1 MAQRPARSLKY
12 EYELFVEQEIENY
25 KESVPRSVLLSIGDE
40 AVSGMARDSQ
50 LALTELLLCEE
61 VDRIIFRRLRLPSYS
76 TWRRRQLKVLE
87 ELRRPER
94 WGLRPD
100 DVVVR
105 EIQPRADAHV
115 LVAEAEDESALWL
128 AANGCEVTT
137 VAREPEVADRVS
149 QAASDAGIGERVH
162 AFTTGLAEWEPSAPL
177 SAVIVSP
184 TAMKG
189 LTAAQRARVI
199 EVLQSAT
206 VDGGVHLVQAIAN
219 GQRTLSLDELRSRY
233 AGWTVLVDEQTGRP
247 NTFLARKGVQP
258 M

>member
-1 MAQRPARSLKY
+1 MANRPARSLKH

-40 AVSGMARDSQ
+40 AVSGLSREFQ

-76 TWRRRQLKVLE
+76 TWRRRRLKVLA

-100 DVVVR
+100 DLVVR
-105 EIQPRADAHV
+105 EIQPRTDAHV
-115 LVAEAEDESALWL
+115 LVAGSSDDSALYL

-137 VAREPEVADRVS
+137 LDGEPEMVDRVC
-149 QAASDAGIGERVH
+149 QAASDAGLGERVH
-162 AFTTGLAEWEPSAPL
+162 AFAAALADWSPSVPL

-184 TAMKG
+184 VALKG
-189 LTAAQRARVI
+189 LSVGERARVI

-219 GQRTLSLDELRSRY
+219 GQRTLTVDELRARY
-233 AGWTVLVDEQTGRP
+233 AGWTVLVDEGAGRP
-247 NTFLARKGVQP
+247 NTFLARKGAQP